1 MSVAP
6 IVASVVIKAA
16 PQRAFE
22 LFTQEMGRWWPK
34 GIGKAP
40 FVEIVL
46 EPYKGGRWYERDVE
60 GVETQWGA
68 VLAWEPPRRLLLAW
82 QINSRWSFDAE
93 FTTEVEV
100 TFSPA
105 DGGTHVTLEH
115 RQLERYGSDFER
127 HSEMLRGGWPT
138 ILGKFAAFTNQ
149 HEL

>member
-6 IVASVVIKAA
+6 IVTSVAIKAA

-40 FVEIVL
+40 FVEIML
-46 EPYKGGRWYERDVE
+46 EPYKGGRWYERDAE

-93 FTTEVEV
+93 FMTEVEV

-105 DGGTHVTLEH
+105 DGGTHVANTREIGGIKVVGTRSKGKSNKRLEIV
-115 RQLERYGSDFER
+115 LT
-127 HSEMLRGGWPT
+127 GGE
-138 ILGKFAAFTNQ
+138 GDEQFAN
-149 HEL
+149 